1 MSEDIKEKILNKALD
16 LFNIYGFESVKMRDI
31 SGALNI
37 SPGNLTYHF
46 KKKEDI
52 IYAIV
57 QQQCRDHAEN
67 VLRR

>member
-37 SPGNLTYHF
+37 SPGNLT
-46 KKKEDI
+46 
-52 IYAIV
+52 
-57 QQQCRDHAEN
+57 
-67 VLRR
+67 